1 VDPSDLTTHTVTTHA
16 LEVARTARY
25 HVLRAGASAV
35 REVWFLLH
43 GYGQL
48 AGAFLAEP
56 ALHDALA
63 RPGSLL
69 VAPEALSRFYLRR
82 GTGTVGASWM
92 TREERASE
100 IADVLRYL
108 DAVWA
113 RVRAEHAGALTLSAL
128 GFSQGGAAA
137 ARWAVLGAA
146 PVATVVSFACP
157 LPPDLDLVASAARA
171 RAVRWAF
178 ALGDADDS
186 IERAAFDAGLE
197 RLRAAGIEPEV
208 ARFAGGHALE
218 PGALARLTGS

>member
-1 VDPSDLTTHTVTTHA
+1 VETHRLQTARTGRYHT
-16 LEVARTARY
+16 LGDVAR
-25 HVLRAGASAV
+25 AS
-35 REVWFLLH
+35 ELWFLLH
-43 GYGQL
+43 GYGQSAADL
-48 AGAFLAEP
+48 LERCA
-56 ALHDALA
+56 ALA
-63 RPGSLL
+63 APQRAL

-100 IADVLRYL
+100 IADVVRYL

-113 RVRAEHAGALTLSAL
+113 RVRAEHGGALTLSAL

-157 LPPDLDLVASAARA
+157 LPPDLDLAVCAARA

-178 ALGDADDS
+178 ALGDGDES
-186 IERAAFDAGLE
+186 IERAAFDAGLA
-197 RLRAAGIEPEV
+197 RLRTAGIEPDV

-218 PGALARLTGS
+218 GATLARLTATR